1 MGMLRAPLT
10 RDSDG
15 GDCGFRNASF
25 ARGRFCPLRP
35 MGLWLAV
42 MLVAGACAGCDLLA
56 YTLVKTVG
64 PFVPPDEVKA
74 EFRMDGRSLLVLA
87 DTSDPSLKSQFPR
100 LEVVVGEAVAKVL
113 REQGA
118 TGPIVP
124 IHSLEAAR
132 MTRTGFDRWSIAEV
146 GEYFNVD
153 LVLYVELYEFR
164 LKGSP
169 GSMVWRGYAESA
181 LRVVSPETGEQVWPS
196 PGNTRI
202 VTAETLPDVQPAEPG
217 ELERILVEGLADKIA
232 RHFFTYK
239 TEDLP
244 MRPKVK

>member
-1 MGMLRAPLT
+1 M
-10 RDSDG
+10 
-15 GDCGFRNASF
+15 
-25 ARGRFCPLRP
+25 RP
-35 MGLWLAV
+35 MGLWLAL

-181 LRVVSPETGEQVWPS
+181 LRGVSPETGEQVWPS

-232 RHFFTYK
+232 RHYFTYK

>member
-1 MGMLRAPLT
+1 MGMLRTPFT

-25 ARGRFCPLRP
+25 GSVRFWPLRP
-35 MGLWLAV
+35 LGLWLGL
-42 MLVAGACAGCDLLA
+42 MLVACACAGCNLIA
-56 YTLVKTVG
+56 YTLMKTVG
-64 PFVPPDEVKA
+64 PWVSPEEVKA
-74 EFRMDGRSLLVLA
+74 EFRMDGQSLLVLA
-87 DTSDPSLKSQFPR
+87 DTSDPSLESQFPR
-100 LEVVVGEAVAKVL
+100 LEVVVGEAIAKIL
-113 REQGA
+113 RKEGA

-164 LKGSP
+164 LKDSP
-169 GSMVWRGYAESA
+169 GSMVWHGYAESA
-181 LRVVSPETGEQVWPS
+181 LRVVSPETGKQVWPALGS
-196 PGNTRI
+196 ARI
-202 VTAETLPDVQPAEPG
+202 VMAETLPDVQPTEPG
-217 ELERILVEGLADKIA
+217 ELERILTEGLADKIA

-239 TEDLP
+239 MEDLP

>member
-1 MGMLRAPLT
+1 M
-10 RDSDG
+10 
-15 GDCGFRNASF
+15 
-25 ARGRFCPLRP
+25 RP